1 MHKTAL
7 NPAINFLLSIETKG
21 IKLGLKRTKEI
32 MSACGNPHAKLPVIQ
47 VAGTNGKG
55 SVCAILDKIF
65 RLSNYKT
72 GLFTSPH
79 LVNVNERIRING
91 QPIKNVEIE
100 KFINTYKNEIEKL
113 NVTFFECITAM
124 SAWYF
129 ANNQVDVAI
138 METGLG
144 GRLDSV
150 SICNPIMTIF
160 TPISLDHTEIL
171 GNTLKKIALEKSG
184 IMKNNVTSVSSQ
196 QKDDAKSVLKKE
208 AIKKN
213 VPLYFLDKSKIL
225 DYDFNI
231 KGQQQR
237 ENASLALY
245 ALNYLKNYNIT
256 ESAKKNALKCVTWYG
271 RNQIIKKNPTI
282 VFDVGHNVSGIKSF
296 IQYYSTLNISGKS
309 TLVIALYSRKKI
321 YDVIGLLEKT
331 FEKIICTKT
340 NGKNPMPA
348 INLLQQF
355 SQTHDVQIIN
365 DPYMAISSSYNK
377 LNKNDGLVILG
388 THCLG
393 PAISTFF
400 NISFD
405 TI

>member
-1 MHKTAL
+1 MHKASM
-7 NPAINFLLSIETKG
+7 NPAVNYLLSIETKG
-21 IKLGLKRTKEI
+21 IKLGLERTKKI
-32 MSACGNPHAKLPVIQ
+32 MSACGNPHSKLPVIQ

-91 QPIKNVEIE
+91 QPIKDVKIE
-100 KFINTYKNEIEKL
+100 KFINTYKKEIEKL
-113 NVTFFECITAM
+113 NITFFECITAM

-129 ANNQVDVAI
+129 ANEQVDIAI

-184 IMKNNVTSVSSQ
+184 IMKNNIISISSQ
-196 QKDDAKSVLKKE
+196 QNHEAKSVLQKE

-213 VPLYFLDKSKIL
+213 VSLHFLDESKIL
-225 DYDFNI
+225 DYDYNI
-231 KGQQQR
+231 KGEQQK
-237 ENASLALY
+237 ENANLALY
-245 ALNYLKNYNIT
+245 ALNYLPNYNIN
-256 ESAKKNALKCVTWYG
+256 ECAKKNALTHITWYG

-282 VFDVGHNVSGIKSF
+282 IFDVGHNVSGIKSF
-296 IQYYSTLNISGKS
+296 IKYYETLKVSGKS
-309 TLVIALYSRKKI
+309 TLIIALYSRKKI
-321 YDVIGLLEKT
+321 DDIIFLLEKT
-331 FEKIICTKT
+331 FKKIICTET

-348 INLLQQF
+348 IILSQQF

-365 DPYMAISSSYNK
+365 DPYIAISSSFNK
-377 LNKNDGLVILG
+377 LNKNDGLVVLG

-393 PAISTFF
+393 PAISDFF

>member
-1 MHKTAL
+1 MHKTSI
-7 NPAINFLLSIETKG
+7 NPAITYLLSIESKG
-21 IKLGLKRTKEI
+21 IKLGLERTKKI
-32 MSACGNPHAKLPVIQ
+32 MEACGNPHATLPVIQ

-91 QPIKNVEIE
+91 VPINDLEIE
-100 KFINTYKNEIEKL
+100 KFINAYKKYIGKFNI
-113 NVTFFECITAM
+113 TFFECITAM
-124 SAWYF
+124 STWYF
-129 ANNQVDVAI
+129 ANNNVDIAI

-171 GNTLKKIALEKSG
+171 GDTLKKIALEKSG
-184 IMKNNVTSVSSQ
+184 IMKKNIISISSQ
-196 QKDDAKSVLKKE
+196 QKHDAKSVLKKE
-208 AIKKN
+208 ANKKN
-213 VPLYFLDKSKIL
+213 VPLYFLDKSKML
-225 DYDFNI
+225 DYDYKI
-231 KGQQQR
+231 KGKEQN
-237 ENASLALY
+237 ENANLALY

-256 ESAKKNALKCVTWYG
+256 EYAKKTALTHVKWYG

-282 VFDVGHNVSGIKSF
+282 IFDVGHNVNGIKSF
-296 IQYYSTLNISGKS
+296 IKYYKTLKISGKS
-309 TLVIALYSRKKI
+309 TLIIALYSRKKI
-321 YDVIGLLEKT
+321 DDVIFLLEKK
-331 FEKIICTKT
+331 FETIICTET
-340 NGKNPMPA
+340 GGKNPMPA
-348 INLLQQF
+348 LTLSQQF
-355 SQTHDVQIIN
+355 SQDHNVQITN
-365 DPYMAISSSYNK
+365 DPYIAISSCFHK
-377 LNKNDGLVILG
+377 LNENDGLVVLG

-393 PAISTFF
+393 PAISNFF